1 MIIVLN
7 NGMLCGMARRIDDRW
22 QGLALAAVSAS
33 RRRVGGA
40 KRAVVQVLAGEHCC
54 VSAHEIAEGARES
67 GDRIGI
73 ASVYRALE
81 QLEAEGLVQR
91 VELGEGGARYE
102 TVVPGGEHH
111 HHAICE
117 RCGRLTP
124 FEDGRLERAIVGLTE
139 RLGHSVRAH
148 DVLIR
153 GECETCAGGR

>member
-1 MIIVLN
+1 MT
-7 NGMLCGMARRIDDRW
+7 RDIDDRW
-22 QGLALAAVSAS
+22 QGIALAALSTS
-33 RRRVGGA
+33 RRRAGGA
-40 KRAVVQVLAGEHCC
+40 KRAVVAVLAREHCC
-54 VSAHEIAEGARES
+54 VSAQEIAEGVRE
-67 GDRIGI
+67 GGAGIGI

-81 QLEAEGLVQR
+81 QLAAEGLVQR

-102 TVVPGGEHH
+102 AVVPGGEHH

-139 RLGHSVRAH
+139 RLGHSLRAH

-153 GECETCAGGR
+153 GECERCARAAR